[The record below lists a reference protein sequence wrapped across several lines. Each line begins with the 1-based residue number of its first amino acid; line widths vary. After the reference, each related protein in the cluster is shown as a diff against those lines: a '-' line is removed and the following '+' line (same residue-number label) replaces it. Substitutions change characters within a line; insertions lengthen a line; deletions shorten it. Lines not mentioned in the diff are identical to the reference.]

1 MSLLPWQ
8 IDLWQRLTRLR
19 SRLPHAILLKG
30 SRGTGKFSLGRI
42 WAKSLLCEQ
51 PQEKGLP
58 CGNCPACNWFEQG
71 GHPDFRLVE
80 PVSAAEETGEKGEGQ
95 TKRSKQHIGV
105 EQIRELADFLNIA
118 SHRGGYRVVVIH
130 PAEAMNAAAA
140 NALLKTLEEPGP
152 GTLFIL
158 VSHRPQRLPATI
170 ISRCHQISVSRPD
183 PAVAEEWLREQGAP
197 EPDLCLAESG
207 GAPLAAL
214 DVADPEY
221 RRLRKAFLE
230 ELSQPRA
237 LDPIGVAE
245 RMLKIEPART
255 VLWLQRWCYDLASLR
270 LTGRLRYN
278 PDFADRLTAIGNSFD
293 ILAMTRYLRS
303 LAAAQRVVQHPLNS
317 RLFVEDLLLSYGQL
331 VVLN

>member
-1 MSLLPWQ
+1 M
-8 IDLWQRLTRLR
+8 
-19 SRLPHAILLKG
+19 
-30 SRGTGKFSLGRI
+30 
-42 WAKSLLCEQ
+42 
-51 PQEKGLP
+51 
-58 CGNCPACNWFEQG
+58 
-71 GHPDFRLVE
+71 
-80 PVSAAEETGEKGEGQ
+80 
-95 TKRSKQHIGV
+95 
-105 EQIRELADFLNIA
+105 
-118 SHRGGYRVVVIH
+118 
-130 PAEAMNAAAA
+130 
-140 NALLKTLEEPGP
+140 
-152 GTLFIL
+152 
-158 VSHRPQRLPATI
+158 
-170 ISRCHQISVSRPD
+170 
-183 PAVAEEWLREQGAP
+183 
-197 EPDLCLAESG
+197 CLAESG